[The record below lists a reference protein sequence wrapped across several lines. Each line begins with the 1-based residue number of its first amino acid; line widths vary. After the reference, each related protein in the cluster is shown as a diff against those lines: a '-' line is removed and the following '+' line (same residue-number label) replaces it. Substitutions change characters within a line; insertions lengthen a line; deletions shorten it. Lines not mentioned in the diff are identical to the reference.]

1 MSKFHP
7 KCHPERSK
15 NPNLSSSSAA
25 KDLDWDFCE
34 VELLRNVVSVAKAG
48 YGIEQKR
55 GYSPKA
61 NERGISDGVPQC
73 LLSPG
78 CISYESH
85 TAYFRMLLCESRRVI
100 NRPEI
105 PSSVVRKTHF
115 LVGFATFLVRSRTF
129 HYAKL
134 RLRPCQ
140 DPSRCIFRPSSLS
153 AAKDLGEKCLLE
165 DDGRGSAQDDTKR
178 EARPPVSS

>member
-1 MSKFHP
+1 MEIGVT
-7 KCHPERSK
+7 KCRAGIFSPLIFAAGASFTPSVILSGAC
-15 NPNLSSSSAA
+15 NPNLSFSSAA

-34 VELLRNVVSVAKAG
+34 VELLRNVVSVTKAG

-85 TAYFRMLLCESRRVI
+85 TAYFRMLLCERRRVI

-105 PSSVVRKTHF
+105 PSSVVRETHF
-115 LVGFATFLVRSRTF
+115 LVGFAMFLVRSRTF

-134 RLRPCQ
+134 RLRGTIPIKIL
-140 DPSRCIFRPSSLS
+140 RC
-153 AAKDLGEKCLLE
+153 A
-165 DDGRGSAQDDTKR
+165 RG
-178 EARPPVSS
+178 